1 MLRSWV
7 HVGTRLTGAG
17 LVVGSGYGWYLYETD
32 EGSARA
38 MQVYATC
45 VPAVLAYRM
54 LEAKDKL
61 MGTTNQEWEALDQY
75 YAKRTVEKLGAMQGT
90 YVKYC
95 QTAAGFHNTFS
106 EIWIHEFRKLE
117 NQVPPRPVETVY
129 ETIRKETGRDVEEIF
144 SYFDPV
150 PLGSASIGQGTLWI
164 EERCVATPFVTV
176 VCR

>member
-1 MLRSWV
+1 MLRRLAR
-7 HVGTRLTGAG
+7 VGSRVTGAG
-17 LVVGSGYGWYLYETD
+17 LAAGGCYGFYLYETD

-38 MQVYATC
+38 IQVYGTM
-45 VPAVLAYRM
+45 VPVVLNYRM

-61 MGTTNQEWEALDQY
+61 VGTSDDEWGALDEY
-75 YAKRTVEKLGAMQGT
+75 YAKRTVDKLGAMQGT

-106 EIWIHEFRKLE
+106 EVWIHEFRKLE

-129 ETIRKETGRDVEEIF
+129 ETIRKETGKEVEDIF

-150 PLGSASIGQGTLWI
+150 PLGSASIGQGKYMQTMKLCACLDSW
-164 EERCVATPFVTV
+164 
-176 VCR
+176 